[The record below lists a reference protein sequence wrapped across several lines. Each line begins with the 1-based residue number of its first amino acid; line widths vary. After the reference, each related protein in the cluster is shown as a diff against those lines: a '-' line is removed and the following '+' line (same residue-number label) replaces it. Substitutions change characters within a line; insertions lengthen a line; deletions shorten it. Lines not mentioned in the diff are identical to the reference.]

1 MCVLEY
7 LAIGTIQL
15 FVSYFRK
22 YKNKCRYLEVLG
34 APSRADLCIFLV
46 LIAQLAVLV
55 HLAAGQAVVCV
66 TYHAH
71 IYLFFSFLIGVH
83 NN

>member
-15 FVSYFRK
+15 FLSYFRK

-34 APSRADLCIFLV
+34 APSLAQ
-46 LIAQLAVLV
+46 IAQLAVLV

-71 IYLFFSFLIGVH
+71 IYFFFSFLIGVH